1 MAYFDYDPD
10 WRRKQELIDA
20 GESVDDG
27 DETDADGSDDRP
39 TSAPTDGPD
48 LTLMTSP
55 EEVLEPLDGS
65 QFFIGYAIRKR
76 DPVLIGAI
84 VMAAHDAY
92 CKRIHARIHTGDAD
106 SLPTVEQSVGLAII
120 EHMTSKK

>member
-10 WRRKQELIDA
+10 WKRKQELIDA
-20 GESVDDG
+20 GEDG
-27 DETDADGSDDRP
+27 DEATDDDSDDRHP

-92 CKRIHARIHTGDAD
+92 CKRIHARIHAGDAD